1 MRNRPNWPRL
11 SYQDTNR
18 VTVEVLLKAEA
29 GVELAWTVIFQKS
42 EMHEGVRS
50 RKSTQRGYRLVLFLL
65 SCFCFY
71 RVSLAFTKM
80 GVRQWLKRRNGT

>member
-50 RKSTQRGYRLVLFLL
+50 RKSAQRGCRPVLFCSLVFVFIEFRLL
-65 SCFCFY
+65 LQKWEFD
-71 RVSLAFTKM
+71 
-80 GVRQWLKRRNGT
+80 NG